1 MLIKSVMAVVS
12 DSLSFASV
20 NVKSD
25 PRKGSEWF
33 ANH

>member
-1 MLIKSVMAVVS
+1 MLIKSGMAVVN
-12 DSLSFASV
+12 DSLTSV

-33 ANH
+33 VNH